1 MVIQMRREMKSK
13 QPKTTKQAQTK
24 ETGTEWEGSTVATRR
39 PQTLDARCL
48 QLPRDPPNTSQSKES
63 QARIGSPS
71 DTSYNRRHEVATPS
85 DDAFVLEEDLKIA
98 AVKSAFRGPRSTRQA
113 TLCRKGNRL
122 RRDIRGS
129 GNTGTEPPT
138 TAKEDTA
145 AAEQMK
151 R

>member
-1 MVIQMRREMKSK
+1 MKSK

-98 AVKSAFRGPRSTRQA
+98 ANYDGISGSEPARSTRQA